1 MYKVDAFCSYQPTH
15 THAEK
20 EDEKGEK
27 IENELRGPVEVIV
40 STTKQFNTQHN
51 ISTANIRRI
60 KDIAMNVPI
69 VQAAFCRSKSKF
81 CLSLSASIIAE
92 LIFISIIFLFKH
104 I

>member
-1 MYKVDAFCSYQPTH
+1 MLLVPIGPHTH
-15 THAEK
+15 TQKKK
-20 EDEKGEK
+20 EEEKGEEK
-27 IENELRGPVEVIV
+27 IENELREPVEVLV
-40 STTKQFNTQHN
+40 STIKQFNTKYN

-69 VQAAFCRSKSKF
+69 VQAAFCRSKIKF

-92 LIFISIIFLFKH
+92 LMFISIVFLFKH

>member
-1 MYKVDAFCSYQPTH
+1 MLLVPIGPHTH
-15 THAEK
+15 TQKKK

-40 STTKQFNTQHN
+40 STKQFNTQYN

-60 KDIAMNVPI
+60 KDRAMNVQI

-92 LIFISIIFLFKH
+92 LIFTSIVFLFKH